1 MKIAI
6 RKMDQIAI
14 VDAVGDIDYSTSP
27 ELRKVLL
34 REFCELKIPRVAL
47 NLTGVEYVDSS
58 GVASLLEGLKASRDL
73 KSRFILYG
81 LNKKVTQVLQ
91 LSKLL
96 TVFEIYENEE
106 QALTP

>member
-1 MKIAI
+1 LKIAI
-6 RKMDQIAI
+6 RKLDQIAI

-47 NLTGVEYVDSS
+47 NLTAVEYVDSS

-106 QALTP
+106 QALKP